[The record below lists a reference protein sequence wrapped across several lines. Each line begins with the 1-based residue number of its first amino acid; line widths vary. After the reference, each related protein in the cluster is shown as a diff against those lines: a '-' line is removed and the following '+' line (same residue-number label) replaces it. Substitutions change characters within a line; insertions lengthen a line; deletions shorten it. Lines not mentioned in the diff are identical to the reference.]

1 MDSSRSMHQ
10 ADQAIAVW
18 LSKIQPL
25 AEKERLPWDQASGRI
40 LADPI
45 LADRDSPAWNVS
57 AMDGY
62 ALRLEPM
69 EPPGDGSSPGDQE
82 PWGRPI
88 DVCGT
93 VRAGSS
99 APPLPRGKAMRVF
112 TGAPVPEGAQWVVR
126 REDTLESQSTIRLS
140 RHLRPP
146 RLHENIR
153 LQGENLQRGGVLVDA
168 GQVLGAASLAS
179 AAGAGQQELSVIRR
193 VRLAILNTGDEL
205 LPIDATPAPWQIR
218 DSNGPFLHQATRRHA
233 WMELLHRQTVI
244 DQRDRLADAIASSL
258 QHADAL
264 ILTGG
269 VSMGDTDHVPQALI
283 DAGGEV
289 VFHRIPIRPG
299 KPMLGGLSRCGQ
311 PVFGLPGNPVS
322 VAVTFRRFALTVLR
336 HLAGMAQ
343 PWEPAASMQLEGTC
357 QPLEKL
363 ISLRLV
369 RKVAS
374 GTVQLCDSKGSGD
387 WVSLGKSDGLIELP
401 MGQSGPGPWPFYPWD
416 C

>member
-1 MDSSRSMHQ
+1 MHQ
-10 ADQAIAVW
+10 ADQAIAMW
-18 LSKIQPL
+18 LGKIKPL
-25 AEKERLPWDQASGRI
+25 AEKERLPWDQAFGRI

-45 LADRDSPAWNVS
+45 TADRDSPACDVS

-62 ALRLEPM
+62 ALRLEQM
-69 EPPGDGSSPGDQE
+69 ESSGDSSSPGDQE
-82 PWGRPI
+82 PWGKPI
-88 DVCGT
+88 EVSGT
-93 VRAGSS
+93 VRAGSP
-99 APPLPRGKAMRVF
+99 APPLPRGQAIRVF
-112 TGAPVPEGAQWVVR
+112 TGAPIPKGAQWVVR
-126 REDTLESQSTIRLS
+126 REDTLESQATIRLN

-153 LQGENLQRGGVLVDA
+153 LQGENLQRGGPLVDA
-168 GQVLGAASLAS
+168 GRVLDATSLAS
-179 AAGAGQQELSVIRR
+179 AAGAGQQGLSVIRR

-205 LPIDATPAPWQIR
+205 LPIDATPDPWQIR
-218 DSNGPFLHQATRRHA
+218 DSNGPFLLQATRRHP
-233 WMELLHRQTVI
+233 WIDLFHRQTVI
-244 DQRDRLADAIASSL
+244 DQRDQLADAIATSL

-269 VSMGDTDHVPQALI
+269 VSMGDTDHVPQALV
-283 DAGGEV
+283 DAGGQV

-299 KPMLGGLSRCGQ
+299 KPMLGGMGRSGQ
-311 PVFGLPGNPVS
+311 PVS

-336 HLAGMAQ
+336 YLAGMAQ
-343 PWEPAASMQLEGTC
+343 PWEPAAWMQMEGTC

-369 RKVAS
+369 RRVSS
-374 GTVQLCDSKGSGD
+374 GRVQLCDSKGSGD
-387 WVSLGKSDGLIELP
+387 WVSLGKSDGFVELP

>member
-45 LADRDSPAWNVS
+45 LADRDSPALSVS

-82 PWGRPI
+82 PWGQPI

-93 VRAGSS
+93 VRAGSP
-99 APPLPRGKAMRVF
+99 APPLPQGKAMRVF

-126 REDTLESQSTIRLS
+126 REDTLESQSSIRLS

-168 GQVLGAASLAS
+168 GQALDAASLAS
-179 AAGAGQQELSVIRR
+179 AAGSGQQELSVIRR

-205 LPIDATPAPWQIR
+205 LPIDATPEPWQIR
-218 DSNGPFLHQATRRHA
+218 DSNGPFLLQATRRHA

-244 DQRDRLADAIASSL
+244 DRRDRLADAISSSL

-269 VSMGDTDHVPQALI
+269 VSMGDTDHVPQALT

-299 KPMLGGLSRCGQ
+299 KPMLGGLGRCGQ

-343 PWEPAASMQLEGTC
+343 PWELAASMQLEGTC

-369 RKVAS
+369 RKVSS
-374 GTVQLCDSKGSGD
+374 GKVQLCDSKGSGD
-387 WVSLGKSDGLIELP
+387 WVSLGKSAGFIELP

>member
-1 MDSSRSMHQ
+1 MESPRSMHQ
-10 ADQAIAVW
+10 ADQAIAMW
-18 LSKIQPL
+18 LSKIKPL
-25 AEKERLPWDQASGRI
+25 EATERLPWDHASGRI

-45 LADRDSPAWNVS
+45 AADRDSPACDVS

-62 ALRLEPM
+62 ALRLEQM
-69 EPPGDGSSPGDQE
+69 ESSGDGPAPDDQE

-93 VRAGSS
+93 VRAGSP
-99 APPLPRGKAMRVF
+99 APPLPSGQAMRVF
-112 TGAPVPEGAQWVVR
+112 TGAPVPVGAQWVVR
-126 REDTLESQSTIRLS
+126 REDTLESHATIRIS
-140 RHLRPP
+140 RLLRPP

-153 LQGENLQRGGVLVDA
+153 RQGENLPRGGLLVEPGRVLD
-168 GQVLGAASLAS
+168 AASLAS
-179 AAGAGQQELSVIRR
+179 AAGAGQVELSVIRR

-205 LPIDATPAPWQIR
+205 LPIDATPEPWQIR
-218 DSNGPFLHQATRRHA
+218 DSNGPFLHQAIRRHA
-233 WMELLHRQTVI
+233 WMELVHRQTVI

-258 QHADAL
+258 QQADAL

-299 KPMLGGLSRCGQ
+299 KPMLGGLGKCGQ
-311 PVFGLPGNPVS
+311 PIFGLPGNPVS

-343 PWEPAASMQLEGTC
+343 PWESAASMRLEGTC
-357 QPLEKL
+357 EPLQKL

-369 RKVAS
+369 RRVSS

-387 WVSLGKSDGLIELP
+387 WVSLGKSDGFIELP

>member
-1 MDSSRSMHQ
+1 MDSSKSMHQ
-10 ADQAIAVW
+10 ADQAIAMW
-18 LSKIQPL
+18 LSKIKPL
-25 AEKERLPWDQASGRI
+25 EDKERLPWDQASGRI
-40 LADPI
+40 LADAI
-45 LADRDSPAWNVS
+45 TADRDSPACDVS

-62 ALRLEPM
+62 ALRLEQM
-69 EPPGDGSSPGDQE
+69 EPPGDSPSPGAQD

-88 DVCGT
+88 DVSGT
-93 VRAGSS
+93 VRAGSP
-99 APPLPRGKAMRVF
+99 APPLPSGQAMRVF
-112 TGAPVPEGAQWVVR
+112 TGAPVPKGAQWVVR
-126 REDTLESQSTIRLS
+126 REDTLESQTTIRLS
-140 RHLRPP
+140 RHLRTP

-153 LQGENLQRGGVLVDA
+153 LQGENLQKGGLLVEAGKVLDA
-168 GQVLGAASLAS
+168 ACLAS
-179 AAGAGQQELSVIRR
+179 AAGAGKEELSVIRR

-205 LPIDATPAPWQIR
+205 LPIDAIPEPWQIR

-233 WMELLHRQTVI
+233 WMELVQRQTVI

-299 KPMLGGLSRCGQ
+299 KPMLGGLGRCGQ

-343 PWEPAASMQLEGTC
+343 PWESAAWMQLEGTC

-369 RKVAS
+369 RRVS
-374 GTVQLCDSKGSGD
+374 NGTVQLSDSKGSGD
-387 WVSLGKSDGLIELP
+387 WVSLGKSDGFVELP